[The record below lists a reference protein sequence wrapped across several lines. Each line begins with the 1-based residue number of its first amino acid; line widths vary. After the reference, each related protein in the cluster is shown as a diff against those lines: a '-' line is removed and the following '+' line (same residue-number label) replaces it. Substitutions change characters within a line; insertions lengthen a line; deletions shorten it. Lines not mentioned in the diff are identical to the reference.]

1 MRYDTPIFFQRVDQG
16 GYDAATGNYGPQTTL
31 ETQRMASVYDT
42 SATMM
47 QLIYGRVREGS
58 VTAHIQNHYDQ
69 AFDRIRIG
77 EKIYKVEKVRRLRN
91 KQTFVLTEVQK

>member
-1 MRYDTPIFFQRVDQG
+1 MRYDTPIFFQTIKQG
-16 GYDAATGNYGPQTTL
+16 SYDPTTGNYGPQTTF

-58 VTAHIQNHYDQ
+58 VTAHIQNHYNQ

-77 EKIYKVEKVRRLRN
+77 EKVYKAEKMRKLRC